1 MIWIKQTGR
10 FLLLLLLQ
18 VLLINHLQFLGVCHP
33 YIYIF
38 SLLVMPITLPRWAD
52 MLIGGVAGLILDMFC
67 NSLGVHIAA
76 CIMLMYV
83 RPHLIGAYVSDRER
97 LTDEIDI
104 RSIGGVVNFVKYT
117 VLLVLLHHTMVFF
130 LTAWSVQHFWFTL
143 LEVVVSSIISILLL
157 IGADLLRNR

>member
-1 MIWIKQTGR
+1 MVWIKQIGR

-18 VLLINHLQFLGVCHP
+18 PLLINNLQFLGVCHP

-52 MLIGGVAGLILDMFC
+52 MLIGGAVGLLLDMFC

-83 RPHLIGAYVSDRER
+83 RPHLIGAYVLDRER
-97 LTDEIDI
+97 LTDEINV
-104 RSIGGVVNFVKYT
+104 RSLGVVNFVKYT
-117 VLLVLLHHTMVFF
+117 ILLVLLHHTMVFF

>member
-18 VLLINHLQFLGVCHP
+18 VLLINNLQFLGVCHP

-52 MLIGGVAGLILDMFC
+52 MLIGGVVGLILDMFC

-83 RPHLIGAYVSDRER
+83 RPYLIGAYVSDRER
-97 LTDEIDI
+97 LTDEIDV
-104 RSIGGVVNFVKYT
+104 RSIGVVNFVKYT
-117 VLLVLLHHTMVFF
+117 ILLVLLHHTMVFF

-143 LEVVVSSIISILLL
+143 LEVVVSSIVSILLI

>member
-18 VLLINHLQFLGVCHP
+18 VLLINNLQFLGVCHP

-52 MLIGGVAGLILDMFC
+52 MLIGGVAGLIPDIFC

-83 RPHLIGAYVSDRER
+83 RPYLIGAYVSDRER
-97 LTDEIDI
+97 LTDEIDV
-104 RSIGGVVNFVKYT
+104 RSIGVVNFVKYT
-117 VLLVLLHHTMVFF
+117 ILLVLLHHTMVFF

-143 LEVVVSSIISILLL
+143 LEVVVSSVVSIIL
-157 IGADLLRNR
+157 IIGGDLLRNR

>member
-1 MIWIKQTGR
+1 MGWIKQTGR

-18 VLLINHLQFLGVCHP
+18 VLLINNLQFLGVCHP

-104 RSIGGVVNFVKYT
+104 RSIGVVNFVKYT

>member
-1 MIWIKQTGR
+1 MMWTKQTGR

-18 VLLINHLQFLGVCHP
+18 VLLINNLQFLGVCHP

-52 MLIGGVAGLILDMFC
+52 MLIGGVVGLILDIFC

-83 RPHLIGAYVSDRER
+83 RPYLIGAYVSDRER
-97 LTDEIDI
+97 LTDEIDV
-104 RSIGGVVNFVKYT
+104 RSIGVVNFVKYT
-117 VLLVLLHHTMVFF
+117 ILLVLLHHTMVFF

-143 LEVVVSSIISILLL
+143 LEVVVSSVVSIIL
-157 IGADLLRNR
+157 IIGGDLLRNR

>member
-18 VLLINHLQFLGVCHP
+18 VLLINNLQFLGVCHP

-52 MLIGGVAGLILDMFC
+52 MLIGGVVGLILDIFC

-83 RPHLIGAYVSDRER
+83 RPYLIGAYVSDRER
-97 LTDEIDI
+97 LTDEIDV
-104 RSIGGVVNFVKYT
+104 RSIGVVNFIKYT
-117 VLLVLLHHTMVFF
+117 ILLVLLHHTMVFF

-143 LEVVVSSIISILLL
+143 LEVVVSSVVSIIL
-157 IGADLLRNR
+157 IIGGDLLRNR

>member
-1 MIWIKQTGR
+1 MVWIKQTGR

-18 VLLINHLQFLGVCHP
+18 VLLINNLQFLGVCHP

-52 MLIGGVAGLILDMFC
+52 MLIGGVVGLILDMFC

-83 RPHLIGAYVSDRER
+83 RPYLIGAYVSDRER
-97 LTDEIDI
+97 LTDEIDV
-104 RSIGGVVNFVKYT
+104 RSIGVVNFVKYT
-117 VLLVLLHHTMVFF
+117 ILLVLLHHTMVFF

-143 LEVVVSSIISILLL
+143 LEVVVSSIVSILLI

>member
-18 VLLINHLQFLGVCHP
+18 VLLINNLQFLGVCHP

-52 MLIGGVAGLILDMFC
+52 MLIGGVVGLILDIFC

-83 RPHLIGAYVSDRER
+83 RPYLIGAYVSDRER
-97 LTDEIDI
+97 LTDEIDV
-104 RSIGGVVNFVKYT
+104 RSIGVVNFVKYT
-117 VLLVLLHHTMVFF
+117 ILLVLLHHTMVFF

-143 LEVVVSSIISILLL
+143 LEVVVSSVVSIIL
-157 IGADLLRNR
+157 IIGGDLLRNR

>member
-1 MIWIKQTGR
+1 MVWIKQTGR

-18 VLLINHLQFLGVCHP
+18 VLLINNLQFLGVCHP

-83 RPHLIGAYVSDRER
+83 RPYLIGAYVSDRER
-97 LTDEIDI
+97 LTDEIDV
-104 RSIGGVVNFVKYT
+104 RSIGVVNFVKYT
-117 VLLVLLHHTMVFF
+117 ILLVLLHHTMVFF

-143 LEVVVSSIISILLL
+143 LEVVVSSIVSILLI

>member
-1 MIWIKQTGR
+1 MVWIKQTGR

-18 VLLINHLQFLGVCHP
+18 VLLINNLQFLGVCHP

-104 RSIGGVVNFVKYT
+104 RSIGVVNFVKYT

>member
-1 MIWIKQTGR
+1 MVWIKQTGR

-18 VLLINHLQFLGVCHP
+18 VLLINNLQFLGVCHP

-83 RPHLIGAYVSDRER
+83 RPYLIGAYVSDRER
-97 LTDEIDI
+97 LTDEIDV
-104 RSIGGVVNFVKYT
+104 RSIGVVNFVKYT
-117 VLLVLLHHTMVFF
+117 ILLVLLHHTMVFF
-130 LTAWSVQHFWFTL
+130 LTAWSMQHFWFTL
-143 LEVVVSSIISILLL
+143 LEVVVSSIVSILLI

>member
-1 MIWIKQTGR
+1 MVWIKQTGR

-18 VLLINHLQFLGVCHP
+18 VLLINNLQFLGVCHP

-97 LTDEIDI
+97 LTDEIDM
-104 RSIGGVVNFVKYT
+104 RSIGVVNFVKYT
-117 VLLVLLHHTMVFF
+117 ILLVLLHHTMVFF

>member
-1 MIWIKQTGR
+1 MVWIKQTGR

-18 VLLINHLQFLGVCHP
+18 VLLINNLQFLGVCHP

-104 RSIGGVVNFVKYT
+104 RSIGMVNFVKYT

-143 LEVVVSSIISILLL
+143 LEVVVSSIVSILLI

>member
-1 MIWIKQTGR
+1 MVWIKQTGR

-18 VLLINHLQFLGVCHP
+18 VLLINNLQFLGVCHP

-38 SLLVMPITLPRWAD
+38 SLLVMPITLPRWTD

-83 RPHLIGAYVSDRER
+83 RPHLIGAYVLDRER
-97 LTDEIDI
+97 LTDEINV
-104 RSIGGVVNFVKYT
+104 RSLGVVNFVKYT
-117 VLLVLLHHTMVFF
+117 ILLVLLHHTMVFF

>member
-1 MIWIKQTGR
+1 MVWIKQTGR

-18 VLLINHLQFLGVCHP
+18 VLLINNLQFLGVCHP

-104 RSIGGVVNFVKYT
+104 RSIGMVNFVKYT

>member
-18 VLLINHLQFLGVCHP
+18 VLLINNLQFLGVCHP

-52 MLIGGVAGLILDMFC
+52 MLIGGVVGLILDIFC

-83 RPHLIGAYVSDRER
+83 RPYLIGAYVSDRER
-97 LTDEIDI
+97 LTDEIDV
-104 RSIGGVVNFVKYT
+104 RSIGVVNFIKYT
-117 VLLVLLHHTMVFF
+117 ILLVLLHHTMVFF
-130 LTAWSVQHFWFTL
+130 LFGSRFWRWSSVRLSALYSLSGVICSETDDQRQVL
-143 LEVVVSSIISILLL
+143 
-157 IGADLLRNR
+157 

>member
-1 MIWIKQTGR
+1 MVWIKQTGR

-18 VLLINHLQFLGVCHP
+18 VLLINNLQFLGVCHP

-52 MLIGGVAGLILDMFC
+52 MLIGGVVGLILDMFC

-83 RPHLIGAYVSDRER
+83 RTYLIGAYVSDRER
-97 LTDEIDI
+97 LTDEIDV
-104 RSIGGVVNFVKYT
+104 RSIGVVNFVKYT
-117 VLLVLLHHTMVFF
+117 ILLVLLHHTMVFF

-143 LEVVVSSIISILLL
+143 LEVVVSSIVSILLI

>member
-1 MIWIKQTGR
+1 MVWIKQTGR

-18 VLLINHLQFLGVCHP
+18 VLLINNLQFLGVCHP

-104 RSIGGVVNFVKYT
+104 RSIGVVNFVKYT
-117 VLLVLLHHTMVFF
+117 ILLVLLHHTMVFF